1 MNIRE
6 YKKRQKNLL
15 KAIGLNSAAIIPTA
29 TEKTR
34 NRDAD
39 FPFRPDSDFRY
50 ITGFNEPESVAVFI
64 PGRLSGQK
72 TSQKASQRKGQYVLF
87 CRESDPLMEIWNGRR
102 EGIEGATNN
111 YQADEVFPISQLD
124 EILPTLLEN
133 VERVYY
139 SIGYDESFDK
149 RLMEWVN
156 KVRKKARTGILAPQ
170 EFHSL
175 DHIIHEMRLIKSD
188 TEVKIIREACKIS
201 AKAHI
206 KAMQACK
213 PGIREYAVEA
223 ELNHTFTAHGCPA
236 AYTSIVGSGEN
247 GCILHYTE
255 NNAVLKDGD
264 LLLIDAGAEL
274 DCYASD
280 ITRTFPVN
288 GKYSPEQKIIYEI
301 VLAAQLAAIKKIKP
315 GNHWNQPHE
324 TAVKVL
330 TKGLLDIGLLKGDL
344 NKLVKD
350 QAYNQFYMHRTGHW
364 LGMDVHDVG
373 DYRTKGKWR
382 KFEQGMVL
390 TVEPGLYIAANA
402 KGVAKKWWDIGVR
415 IEDDILVTKTGY
427 DILSKDTPKTVDE
440 IEIVMQKML

>member
-1 MNIRE
+1 MIITPKSKKSKKSNE
-6 YKKRQKNLL
+6 YKRRQKSLL
-15 KAIGLNSAAIIPTA
+15 KALGSNSAAIIPTA

-50 ITGFNEPESVAVFI
+50 ITGFNEPEAVAVFI
-64 PGRLSGQK
+64 PGRKQ
-72 TSQKASQRKGQYVLF
+72 GQYVLF

-102 EGIEGATNN
+102 EGLEGAKLNF
-111 YQADEVFPISQLD
+111 QVDEVFSINELD
-124 EILPTLLEN
+124 EVLPTLLEN

-156 KVRKKARTGILAPQ
+156 KVRKKARIGILAPQ

-175 DHIIHEMRLIKSD
+175 DHHIHEMRLIKSS
-188 TEVKIIREACKIS
+188 TEIKTIRDACKIS

-206 KAMQACK
+206 KAMKACK
-213 PGIREYAVEA
+213 PGIREHVVEA

-255 NNAVLKDGD
+255 NDAELKDGD

-288 GKYSPEQKIIYEI
+288 GNFTNEQKIIYEI
-301 VLAAQLAAIKKIKP
+301 VLAAQIAAIKKVKP

-324 TAVKVL
+324 AAVKVL
-330 TKGLLDIGLLKGDL
+330 TKGLLDHGLLKGEL
-344 NKLVKD
+344 SKLIKD
-350 QAYNQFYMHRTGHW
+350 QAYTRFYMHRTGHW

-373 DYRTKGKWR
+373 DYKINGKWR
-382 KFEQGMVL
+382 KLEAGMVL
-390 TVEPGLYIAANA
+390 TIEPGLYIAANN
-402 KGVAKKWWDIGVR
+402 KGVAKKWWNIGIR
-415 IEDDILVTKTGY
+415 IEDDILVTKTGF
-427 DILSKDTPKTVDE
+427 DILSKDTPKTVEE
-440 IEIVMQKML
+440 IETTMRRAI

>member
-1 MNIRE
+1 MIIRE
-6 YKKRQKNLL
+6 YKKRQKSLL
-15 KAIGLNSAAIIPTA
+15 KALGSNSAAIIPTA

-39 FPFRPDSDFRY
+39 YAFRPDSDFRY
-50 ITGFNEPESVAVFI
+50 MTGFNEPEAVAVFI
-64 PGRLSGQK
+64 PGRK
-72 TSQKASQRKGQYVLF
+72 DGQYVLF

-102 EGIEGATNN
+102 AGLDGAKSD
-111 YQADEVFPISQLD
+111 YQVDEVFSINKLD

-133 VERVYY
+133 IERVYY

-156 KVRKKARTGILAPQ
+156 KVRHKARTGILAPQ

-175 DHIIHEMRLIKSD
+175 DHIIHELRLIKSSAEIKTMRD
-188 TEVKIIREACKIS
+188 ACKIS
-201 AKAHI
+201 AKAHK

-213 PGIREYAVEA
+213 PGIREHVVEA

-236 AYTSIVGSGEN
+236 AYTSIVGGGEN

-255 NNAVLKDGD
+255 NDAELKDGD

-288 GKYSPEQKIIYEI
+288 GKYNPEQKIIYEI
-301 VLAAQLAAIKKIKP
+301 VLAAPFAAR
-315 GNHWNQPHE
+315 
-324 TAVKVL
+324 
-330 TKGLLDIGLLKGDL
+330 IGLLKGDL
-344 NKLVKD
+344 NKLIKD
-350 QAYNQFYMHRTGHW
+350 NAYNKFYMHRTGHW

-373 DYRTKGKWR
+373 DYKINGKWR
-382 KFEQGMVL
+382 KLEAGMVL
-390 TVEPGLYIAANA
+390 TVEPGLYIAANS
-402 KGVAKKWWDIGVR
+402 KGVAKKWWDIGIR
-415 IEDDILVTKTGY
+415 IEDDILVTKTGF
-427 DILSKDTPKTVDE
+427 DVLSKDTPKTIEE
-440 IEIVMQKML
+440 IERLMQRSL

>member
-1 MNIRE
+1 MNVRE
-6 YKKRQKNLL
+6 YKKRQKTLL
-15 KAIGLNSAAIIPTA
+15 KALSAKSGTTSAAIIPTA

-39 FPFRPDSDFRY
+39 YAFRPDSDFRY
-50 ITGFNEPESVAVFI
+50 MTGFNEPESVAVFI
-64 PGRLSGQK
+64 PGRK
-72 TSQKASQRKGQYVLF
+72 DGQYVLF

-102 EGIEGATNN
+102 AGLDGAKND
-111 YQADEVFPISQLD
+111 YQVDEVFSIDKLD
-124 EILPTLLEN
+124 EVLPTLLEN

-139 SIGYDESFDK
+139 SIGNDENFDK

-156 KVRKKARTGILAPQ
+156 KVRKKARIGILAPQ

-175 DHIIHEMRLIKSD
+175 DHIVHEMRLIKSSAEIK
-188 TEVKIIREACKIS
+188 TIRDACKIS
-201 AKAHI
+201 AKAHK

-213 PGIREYAVEA
+213 PGIREHAVEA

-236 AYTSIVGSGEN
+236 AYTSIVGGGEN

-255 NNAVLKDGD
+255 NNAVLEDGH

-288 GKYSPEQKIIYEI
+288 GKYSTEQKIIYEI
-301 VLAAQLAAIKKIKP
+301 VLAAQLAAINKVKP

-324 TAVKVL
+324 AAVKVL

-344 NKLVKD
+344 NKLIKD
-350 QAYNQFYMHRTGHW
+350 NAYNKFYMHRTGHW

-373 DYRTKGKWR
+373 DYKTNGKWR
-382 KFEQGMVL
+382 KFEAGMVL
-390 TVEPGLYIAANA
+390 TVEPGLYISAGS
-402 KGVAKKWWDIGVR
+402 KGVAKKWWDIGIR
-415 IEDDILVTKTGY
+415 IEDDILVTKTGF
-427 DILSKDTPKTVDE
+427 DVLSKDTPKTVLE
-440 IEIVMQKML
+440 IESLMSARA

>member
-6 YKKRQKNLL
+6 YKKRQKTLL
-15 KAIGLNSAAIIPTA
+15 KALGSNSAAIIPTA

-64 PGRLSGQK
+64 PDGKTTGRQSNEK
-72 TSQKASQRKGQYVLF
+72 KSQYFLF

-102 EGIEGATNN
+102 EGIEGAKTN
-111 YQADEVFPISQLD
+111 YQVDEVFSINELD

-156 KVRKKARTGILAPQ
+156 SVRKKARTGILAPQ

-175 DHIIHEMRLIKSD
+175 DHIIHEMRLVKSSAEIKTMRD
-188 TEVKIIREACKIS
+188 ACKIS

-206 KAMQACK
+206 KAMQACQ
-213 PGIREYAVEA
+213 PGVREHVVEA
-223 ELNHTFTAHGCPA
+223 ELDHTFTANGCPP

-288 GKYSPEQKIIYEI
+288 GKFSPEQKIVYEI
-301 VLAAQLAAIKKIKP
+301 VLEAQLAAIKKVKP

-324 TAVKVL
+324 AAVKVL

-344 NKLVKD
+344 NKLIED
-350 QAYNQFYMHRTGHW
+350 QAYNKFYMHRTGHW

-373 DYRTKGKWR
+373 DYKINGKWR
-382 KFEQGMVL
+382 KLEPGMVL
-390 TVEPGLYIAANA
+390 TVEPGLYIAANT
-402 KGVAKKWWDIGVR
+402 KGVAKKWWDIGIR
-415 IEDDILVTKTGY
+415 IEDDVLVTKTGF
-427 DILSKDTPKTVDE
+427 DILSKDTPKTIAE
-440 IEIVMQKML
+440 IETVMQKVS

>member
-6 YKKRQKNLL
+6 YKKRQKTLL
-15 KAIGLNSAAIIPTA
+15 KALGSNSAAIIPTA

-64 PGRLSGQK
+64 PDGKITGRDSSNK
-72 TSQKASQRKGQYVLF
+72 KSQYFLF

-102 EGIEGATNN
+102 EGIEGAKTN
-111 YQADEVFPISQLD
+111 YQVDEVFSINELD

-156 KVRKKARTGILAPQ
+156 SVRKKARTGILAPQ

-175 DHIIHEMRLIKSD
+175 DHIIHEMRLVKSSAEIKTMRD
-188 TEVKIIREACKIS
+188 ACKIS

-206 KAMQACK
+206 KAMQACQ
-213 PGIREYAVEA
+213 PGVREHVVEA
-223 ELNHTFTAHGCPA
+223 ELDHTFTANGCPP

-288 GKYSPEQKIIYEI
+288 GKFSPEQKIVYEI
-301 VLAAQLAAIKKIKP
+301 VLEAQLAAIKKVKP

-324 TAVKVL
+324 AAVKVL

-344 NKLVKD
+344 NKLIED
-350 QAYNQFYMHRTGHW
+350 QAYNKFYMHRTGHW

-373 DYRTKGKWR
+373 DYKINGKWR
-382 KFEQGMVL
+382 KLEPGMVL
-390 TVEPGLYIAANA
+390 TVEPGLYIAANS
-402 KGVAKKWWDIGVR
+402 KGVEKKWWDIGIR
-415 IEDDILVTKTGY
+415 IEDDVLVTKTGF
-427 DILSKDTPKTVDE
+427 DILSKDTPKTIAE
-440 IEIVMQKML
+440 IETLMQKV